1 MSREVPLRG
10 IDGRSAMPT
19 SEYRVSGMSC
29 GHCEAAV
36 RSEVA
41 QIPGV
46 NSVDV
51 SAQTGRLIIISHAP
65 IDASAILGAVDEAG
79 YEAVLVA

>member
-1 MSREVPLRG
+1 
-10 IDGRSAMPT
+10 MPT

-29 GHCEAAV
+29 GHCEAAI
-36 RSEVA
+36 RSEVG

-46 NSVDV
+46 DDVTV
-51 SAQTGRLIIISHAP
+51 SAATGTLVVTSTQP
-65 IDASAILGAVDEAG
+65 IAADAILGAVDEAG

>member
-1 MSREVPLRG
+1 MT
-10 IDGRSAMPT
+10 T

-36 RSEVA
+36 RDEVS

-46 NSVDV
+46 HGVDV
-51 SAQTGRLIIISHAP
+51 SASTGRLVVTGSAP
-65 IDASAILGAVDEAG
+65 IDERAVLGAVDEAG
-79 YEAVLVA
+79 YEAVLVI

>member
-1 MSREVPLRG
+1 
-10 IDGRSAMPT
+10 MPT

-46 NSVDV
+46 DDVIV
-51 SAQTGRLIIISHAP
+51 SATTGRLVVTSAQP
-65 IDASAILGAVDEAG
+65 IDAAVVLGAVDEAG
-79 YEAVLVA
+79 YEAFLVA

>member
-1 MSREVPLRG
+1 
-10 IDGRSAMPT
+10 MPT

-29 GHCEAAV
+29 GHCEAAI
-36 RSEVA
+36 RSEVN

-46 NSVDV
+46 DDVTV
-51 SAQTGRLIIISHAP
+51 SAATGSLVVTSTQP
-65 IDASAILGAVDEAG
+65 IDADAILGAVDEAG

>member
-1 MSREVPLRG
+1 
-10 IDGRSAMPT
+10 MPT

-29 GHCEAAV
+29 GHCEAAI

-46 NSVDV
+46 YDVTV
-51 SAQTGRLIIISHAP
+51 SAATGRLLVTSTQP
-65 IDASAILGAVDEAG
+65 IDADAILGAVDEAG
-79 YEAVLVA
+79 FQAVLVA

>member
-1 MSREVPLRG
+1 
-10 IDGRSAMPT
+10 MPT

-36 RSEVA
+36 RSEVT

-46 NSVDV
+46 DDVTV
-51 SAQTGRLIIISHAP
+51 SATTGRLLVTSTRP
-65 IDASAILGAVDEAG
+65 IDADAILGAVDEAG
-79 YEAVLVA
+79 FEAVSVA

>member
-1 MSREVPLRG
+1 MDMQDRELSLSIR
-10 IDGRSAMPT
+10 
-19 SEYRVSGMSC
+19 GMSC
-29 GHCEAAV
+29 GHCETAI

-46 NSVDV
+46 DDVMV
-51 SAQTGRLIIISHAP
+51 SAATGRLVVTSTQP
-65 IDASAILGAVDEAG
+65 IDADAILGAVDEAG

>member
-1 MSREVPLRG
+1 
-10 IDGRSAMPT
+10 MPT

-36 RSEVA
+36 QAEVA

-46 NSVDV
+46 QDV
-51 SAQTGRLIIISHAP
+51 TVSPATGRLVVTSAQP
-65 IDASAILGAVDEAG
+65 IDADAVLGAVDEAG

>member
-1 MSREVPLRG
+1 
-10 IDGRSAMPT
+10 MPT

-46 NSVDV
+46 DDV
-51 SAQTGRLIIISHAP
+51 RISATTGRLVVTSTQP
-65 IDASAILGAVDEAG
+65 IDADAVLGAVDEAG

>member
-1 MSREVPLRG
+1 
-10 IDGRSAMPT
+10 MPT

-36 RSEVA
+36 QSEVA

-46 NSVDV
+46 DDVTV
-51 SAQTGRLIIISHAP
+51 SAATGKLVVTSAQP
-65 IDASAILGAVDEAG
+65 IDADAVLGAVDEAG

>member
-1 MSREVPLRG
+1 
-10 IDGRSAMPT
+10 MPT
-19 SEYRVSGMSC
+19 SEYQVSGMSC

-41 QIPGV
+41 QIPGIDGV
-46 NSVDV
+46 TV
-51 SAQTGRLIIISHAP
+51 SAATGKLVVTSAQP
-65 IDASAILGAVDEAG
+65 IDADAVLGAVDEAG

>member
-1 MSREVPLRG
+1 
-10 IDGRSAMPT
+10 MPT
-19 SEYRVSGMSC
+19 SEFRVSGMSC

-41 QIPGV
+41 QIPGI
-46 NSVDV
+46 DDMTV
-51 SAQTGRLIIISHAP
+51 SAATGKLVVTSAQP
-65 IDASAILGAVDEAG
+65 VDADAVLGAVDEAG

>member
-1 MSREVPLRG
+1 
-10 IDGRSAMPT
+10 MPT

-41 QIPGV
+41 QVPGIDNV
-46 NSVDV
+46 TV
-51 SAQTGRLIIISHAP
+51 SAATGTLIVTSAQP
-65 IDASAILGAVDEAG
+65 IDADAILGAVDEAG

>member
-1 MSREVPLRG
+1 
-10 IDGRSAMPT
+10 MPT
-19 SEYRVSGMSC
+19 SEYQVSGMSC

-41 QIPGV
+41 QIPGIDDV
-46 NSVDV
+46 TV
-51 SAQTGRLIIISHAP
+51 SAATGKLVVTSAQP
-65 IDASAILGAVDEAG
+65 IDADAVLGAVDEAG